1 MRQVLVIGGGASGLF
16 AAIKAAKEG
25 ALVTILEHKDRVGKK
40 ILSTG
45 NGRCN
50 YTNAFLDA
58 SCYYDNAFAM
68 QVINKFPVEKTL
80 EYFKELGIWP
90 KSRGGYYYPSSDQA
104 SAVLDVLR
112 DGLEKAKVTVKT
124 ETFVDFIEF
133 KKGKFRVHTNVG
145 NLRADAIILACGGL
159 AAPGT
164 GSDGSG
170 YELAKSF
177 GHQIH
182 KPVPALTGMKCEEK
196 FFKQLAG
203 IRIQAKIKLDTGKEL
218 MEEEG
223 EVQLTDYGVS
233 GIPAFQLCRYVARSK
248 KSFLELDFMPNISIE
263 ELENYLTTHTKEQ
276 YVGMINKKLLAVL
289 IKRYGENPKKL
300 AKGIKCF
307 TVTVIGVNDFTKA
320 QVTSGGVFCNEINP
334 ETMESKL
341 MPGLYLVGELVD
353 VDGKCG
359 GYNLQWAW
367 SSAYV
372 AAKAASKEKKS
383 DTNSTD

>member
-1 MRQVLVIGGGASGLF
+1 MRQILVIGGGASGLF
-16 AAIKAAKEG
+16 AAICAADRN
-25 ALVTILEHKDRVGKK
+25 AFVTILEHKDRVGKK

-50 YTNAFLDA
+50 YTNAFLDS
-58 SCYYDNAFAM
+58 SCYYSNEFAM
-68 QVINKFPVEKTL
+68 EVIGKFSVEKTL

-112 DGLEKAKVTVKT
+112 DGLEKRKVLVKT
-124 ETFVDFIEF
+124 EVTVNFMDF
-133 KKGKFRVHTNVG
+133 KKGKFRVHTNIG
-145 NLRADAIILACGGL
+145 NFKADAVILACGGCT
-159 AAPGT
+159 APNT

-170 YELAKSF
+170 YELVKSF
-177 GHQIH
+177 GHRIH
-182 KPVPALTGMKCEEK
+182 KPVPALTAMRCEEK

-203 IRIQAKIKLDTGKEL
+203 VRTQAKIKLDTGKEVVW
-218 MEEEG
+218 EEG

-233 GIPAFQLCRYVARSK
+233 GIPAFQLSRYMARSK
-248 KSFLELDFMPNISIE
+248 KGQLEIDFMPNLSME
-263 ELENYLTTHTKEQ
+263 ELVDYLSTHTKEQ

-289 IKRYGENPKKL
+289 IKRYGEAPKEL
-300 AKGIKCF
+300 ANGIKHF
-307 TVTVIGVNDFTKA
+307 TTIAIGVNDFTKA
-320 QVTSGGVFCNEINP
+320 QVTSGGVYCDEIDAS
-334 ETMESKL
+334 TMESKF

-372 AAKAASKEKKS
+372 AASAASKE
-383 DTNSTD
+383 